1 MYADDNQLYSLN
13 QTIEEASMVMEMDGR
28 ITGERYKITHLD
40 LSKYQ
45 VMMMTKGNGNITDV
59 DIDTITIKYVRR
71 NR

>member
-13 QTIEEASMVMEMDGR
+13 QTIEEASMVLDMDGR
-28 ITGERYKITHLD
+28 ITGERYKINHLD

-45 VMMMTKGNGNITDV
+45 VMIMTKGNGNITDV
-59 DIDTITIKYVRR
+59 DIDTINIKYVRR